1 MSIYGALFTG
11 ISGLNAMSDA
21 LSATSN
27 NIANVNTVGY
37 KTDNASFSTLLTT
50 NGSTNTFAA
59 GGVQAAKLQS
69 ISQQGQIQ
77 SGTASTDL
85 AINGAGFFIT
95 TNSSDPVN
103 NPGQTYYTR
112 AGNFRPD
119 GNGLLRNSS
128 GLYLLGWTL
137 DASGNPP
144 ANPSALVPINL
155 NDLTGTAQPTTQMT
169 LQANLQSSQ
178 TAYGGAYAAGDMA
191 AYDANPATGVQPSFE
206 QPVQFYDSQGGARQL
221 NLDFLK
227 TGPNTWQYEVVYNG
241 SAADVTTNPVHSGTL
256 TFGTDGTLATVDGAA
271 AGSASFNIPFAAAS
285 GLASQPVTVTFG
297 TVGQVGGTT
306 QFDSP
311 STITSSGADGALF
324 GGLSGVNV
332 DAQGKVI
339 AVFDNGVQRA
349 VYQLPVAT
357 FANPDGLTESN
368 GNAYL
373 QSQDSGAATFVA
385 AKTGGAGSFASQ
397 ALEASTVD
405 LGTEFTN
412 LDHDAARL
420 FRVSEDHHD
429 RRRDASGAH
438 ADQALERK

>member
-11 ISGLNAMSDA
+11 ISGLNAMSNA

-50 NGSTNTFAA
+50 NGATSTFAA
-59 GGVQAAKLQS
+59 GGVEAAKFQS
-69 ISQQGQIQ
+69 IAQQGQIQ

-85 AINGAGFFIT
+85 AINGSGFFIT
-95 TNSSDPVN
+95 TNSADPVN
-103 NPGQTYYTR
+103 NPGQTLYTR

-119 GNGLLRNSS
+119 GNGLLRNAS
-128 GLYLLGWTL
+128 GLYLLGWAL
-137 DASGNPP
+137 DANGNPP

-178 TAYGGAYAAGDMA
+178 AVSAAAGTYTVGDLA
-191 AYDANPATGVQPSFE
+191 AYDTNPATGVQPDFE

-227 TGPNTWQYEVVYNG
+227 TGPNTWKYEAVYNG
-241 SAADVTTNPVHSGTL
+241 NAADVGGTNPVHSGTL
-256 TFGTDGTLATVDGAA
+256 TFNTDGTLATVDGVA
-271 AGSASFNIPFAAAS
+271 AGSTTFSIPFAAIS
-285 GLASQPVTVTFG
+285 GLATQPLSINFG
-297 TVGQVGGTT
+297 TPSQVGGTT
-306 QFDSP
+306 QFDSA

-349 VYQLPVAT
+349 VYQLPIAT
-357 FANPDGLTESN
+357 FANPDGLTEAN
-368 GNAYL
+368 GNSYL
-373 QSQDSGAATFVA
+373 QSQDSGAATYVA

-412 LDHDAARL
+412 LITTQRAY
-420 FRVSEDHHD
+420 S
-429 RRRDASGAH
+429 ASAKIITT
-438 ADQALERK
+438 ADEMLQELMQIKR